1 MSADLV
7 GYLGFRS
14 SGVEVRGNSAFD
26 IALWDIFG
34 KATGQPV
41 AQLLGGFSRQS
52 IRTYNT
58 CAGTEY
64 IKDAKGQTTANY
76 GLGAKQDYDDLNG
89 FLHRAGELA
98 EELLEDGITAMKIWP
113 FDHAA
118 EKTRGQDISAAD
130 LKAALEPFEKIRKA
144 VGDRIDIMVEF
155 HSMWQ
160 LLPAIK
166 IAKAL
171 APFATYWHEDP
182 IRMDSLSD
190 LKRYEAASPAPIC
203 GVGDA
208 RQPLGLPRPAR
219 DRCGRHHHARHL
231 VVRRPLRGAQDRGDG
246 GSLAAAGRAARL
258 HRPGRARRVHASVAQ
273 RAQRARPGERAGIL
287 PDLVPRSGDRAAG
300 SEGRHDHRAARTRAG
315 AGAQSRARPRL
326 HRPPPRLRRCNHLMI
341 STGRTTMK
349 RLTSILLLGT
359 ALAAGASAASAQEPM
374 NIVFTHHSS
383 ASNPFWQAVKKGFD
397 DACAKIQANCQMI
410 FTQTEGSIE
419 QQSANMQAALSSK
432 PDALITSIVDNNAFD
447 QIIADARA
455 AGVTVIASNVDDTEG
470 AAGNARQAF
479 IGQGFIPAGYELG
492 KKMSEFFPKEGKIKA
507 LVGVSAPGQNW
518 SEQRAAGVMKF
529 LEEFKAANAGREVVI
544 ERLDTGTDGAVVA
557 DRVGAYLSA
566 NPDTTVYFD
575 TGLWHAYVAQVLVDR
590 GVEPGKVLMGGF
602 DIVAEVLQQME
613 AGYIQVQVDQQP
625 YMQGFMPVMEAYLA
639 KTVGLAPADI
649 DTGKGV
655 VLKEDVPKL
664 MELAKQGVR

>member
-1 MSADLV
+1 
-7 GYLGFRS
+7 
-14 SGVEVRGNSAFD
+14 
-26 IALWDIFG
+26 
-34 KATGQPV
+34 
-41 AQLLGGFSRQS
+41 
-52 IRTYNT
+52 
-58 CAGTEY
+58 
-64 IKDAKGQTTANY
+64 
-76 GLGAKQDYDDLNG
+76 
-89 FLHRAGELA
+89 
-98 EELLEDGITAMKIWP
+98 
-113 FDHAA
+113 
-118 EKTRGQDISAAD
+118 
-130 LKAALEPFEKIRKA
+130 
-144 VGDRIDIMVEF
+144 
-155 HSMWQ
+155 
-160 LLPAIK
+160 
-166 IAKAL
+166 
-171 APFATYWHEDP
+171 
-182 IRMDSLSD
+182 
-190 LKRYEAASPAPIC
+190 
-203 GVGDA
+203 
-208 RQPLGLPRPAR
+208 
-219 DRCGRHHHARHL
+219 
-231 VVRRPLRGAQDRGDG
+231 
-246 GSLAAAGRAARL
+246 
-258 HRPGRARRVHASVAQ
+258 
-273 RAQRARPGERAGIL
+273 
-287 PDLVPRSGDRAAG
+287 
-300 SEGRHDHRAARTRAG
+300 
-315 AGAQSRARPRL
+315 
-326 HRPPPRLRRCNHLMI
+326 
-341 STGRTTMK
+341 MK

-359 ALAAGASAASAQEPM
+359 VLAAGVSAAGAQEPM

-479 IGQGFIPAGYELG
+479 IGQGFIPAGYALG
-492 KKMSEFFPKEGKIKA
+492 KKMSEFFPKEGKIRA

-529 LEEFKAANAGREVVI
+529 LEEFKAANPAREVVI

-575 TGLWHAYVAQVLVDR
+575 TGLWHAYVAQVLADR
-590 GVEPGKVLMGGF
+590 GVPPGKVLMGGF

-655 VLKEDVPKL
+655 VLKEDVPAL